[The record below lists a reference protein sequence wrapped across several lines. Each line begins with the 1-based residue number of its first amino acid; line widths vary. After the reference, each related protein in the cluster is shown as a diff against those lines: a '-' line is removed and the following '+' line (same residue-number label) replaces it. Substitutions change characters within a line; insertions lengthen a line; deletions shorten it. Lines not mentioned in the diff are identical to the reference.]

1 MKPQLPSFRA
11 GDEEARDV
19 TTGMRTW
26 QESLAFVS
34 APWGQPQAQTGE
46 PRQRGQQE
54 SIRATA
60 ALGSSCRYHP
70 VPRNSPS
77 PPCRSSSCQWP

>member
-26 QESLAFVS
+26 QEKQSGLCVCS
-34 APWGQPQAQTGE
+34 MGTAP
-46 PRQRGQQE
+46 
-54 SIRATA
+54 
-60 ALGSSCRYHP
+60 GSDG
-70 VPRNSPS
+70 
-77 PPCRSSSCQWP
+77 